1 MKSVQTRGGGGSFVK
16 TRPTRLRTLAD
27 KGASRK
33 TRVSM
38 PVGAGIRA
46 TAPDISG
53 QQALA
58 ACLAV
63 PSLGQ
68 GSGGGA

>member
-1 MKSVQTRGGGGSFVK
+1 LVK
-16 TRPTRLRTLAD
+16 TQPTRLRALVD
-27 KGASRK
+27 MGASKK
-33 TRVSM
+33 TGVSIAA
-38 PVGAGIRA
+38 GAISTA
-46 TAPDISG
+46 TVPDISG